1 MGYDLVLT
9 RRLWKD
15 INVKVDFSYYEMND
29 YVVSASD
36 SAYIKAGP
44 WGRRRL
50 NLEQVIKEG
59 IELELNGHIFD
70 PLSFYVSYA
79 YTDWRYHGPHT
90 APYGDAAEQLDDRAK
105 NRVNAGLR
113 YHLFENTLLLLDYK
127 YQEKQIAYVC
137 EEEPEGS
144 DIWHCYDNP
153 MDSYDVFDFAVEQTL
168 FKKYGVLKDVVLKFY
183 VNNLFDEEY
192 ENSRGYP
199 MTDRT
204 YGGSLSFRM

>member
-1 MGYDLVLT
+1 M
-9 RRLWKD
+9 
-15 INVKVDFSYYEMND
+15 KVNFSYYELND
-29 YVVSASD
+29 YVVSAGD
-36 SAYIKAGP
+36 RDYIAEGP

-59 IELELNGHIFD
+59 IELELNGHIID
-70 PLSFYVSYA
+70 PLSFYVSYS

-90 APYGDAAEQLDDRAK
+90 APYGDAAERLDDRAK

-113 YHLFENTLLLLDYK
+113 YKLLENTLFLLDYK
-127 YQEKQIAYVC
+127 YQEKQIALNC

-144 DIWHCYDNP
+144 DNWNCYDNP
-153 MDSYDVFDFAVEQTL
+153 MDSYHMFDFAIEQTL
-168 FKKYGVLKDVVLKFY
+168 FKKLGFFEDGSLKLY
-183 VNNLFDEEY
+183 INNLFDEKY

-204 YGGSLSFRM
+204 YGVALSFGF

>member
-1 MGYDLVLT
+1 M
-9 RRLWKD
+9 K
-15 INVKVDFSYYEMND
+15 INFSYYEMND

-36 SAYIKAGP
+36 MDYINEGP

-50 NLEQVIKEG
+50 NLEQVVKEG
-59 IELELNGHIFD
+59 VELELNGHIID
-70 PLSFYVSYA
+70 PLSFYVSYT
-79 YTDWRYHGPHT
+79 YTDWRYHGPHM

-113 YHLFENTLLLLDYK
+113 YNLFENTLLLLDYK
-127 YQEKQIAYVC
+127 YQEKQIAYEC

-153 MDSYDVFDFAVEQTL
+153 MDSYHVFDVGIEQTL
-168 FKKYGVLKDVVLKFY
+168 FKEYGFIKDGVLKFY
-183 VNNLFDEEY
+183 VNNLFDEDY

-204 YGGSLSFRM
+204 YGAALSFGF

>member
-1 MGYDLVLT
+1 VLT
-9 RRLWKD
+9 RRIWKD
-15 INVKVDFSYYEMND
+15 INVKVNFSYYELND

-36 SAYIKAGP
+36 RDYIAEGP

-59 IELELNGHIFD
+59 IELELNGHIID
-70 PLSFYVSYA
+70 PLSFYVSYS

-90 APYGDAAEQLDDRAK
+90 APYGDAAEKLDDRAK

-113 YHLFENTLLLLDYK
+113 YKVFENTLLLLDYK
-127 YQEKQIAYVC
+127 YQEKQIAHRC

-144 DIWHCYDNP
+144 DNWYCYDNP
-153 MDSYDVFDFAVEQTL
+153 MDSYHMFDFAIEQTL
-168 FKKYGVLKDVVLKFY
+168 FKKLGFFEDGSLKLY
-183 VNNLFDEEY
+183 INNLFDEKY

-204 YGGSLSFRM
+204 YGVALSFGF

>member
-1 MGYDLVLT
+1 M
-9 RRLWKD
+9 
-15 INVKVDFSYYEMND
+15 KVDFSYYKIND

-36 SAYIKAGP
+36 RDYIKKGH
-44 WGRRRL
+44 WSRRRL

-90 APYGDAAEQLDDRAK
+90 APYGDAAEKLDNRAK

-113 YHLFENTLLLLDYK
+113 YNLFENTLLLLDYK

-153 MDSYDVFDFAVEQTL
+153 MDSYDVFDFAIEQTL
-168 FKKYGVLKDVVLKFY
+168 FKKRGFIKDAVLKFY
-183 VNNLFDEEY
+183 VNNLFDEDY

-204 YGGSLSFRM
+204 YGGALSFRF

>member
-15 INVKVDFSYYEMND
+15 INLKVDFSYYEMND

-36 SAYIKAGP
+36 RDYINAGP

-79 YTDWRYHGPHT
+79 YTDWRYHGPHST
-90 APYGDAAEQLDDRAK
+90 PYGDAAAKLDDRAK

>member
-1 MGYDLVLT
+1 L
-9 RRLWKD
+9 
-15 INVKVDFSYYEMND
+15 KVDFSYYEMND

-36 SAYIKAGP
+36 RDYIKQSP
-44 WGRRRL
+44 WSRRKL
-50 NLEQVIKEG
+50 NLEEVIKEG

-90 APYGDAAEQLDDRAK
+90 APYGDVYERLDNRAK

-113 YHLFENTLLLLDYK
+113 YNLFENTLLLLDYK

-153 MDSYDVFDFAVEQTL
+153 MDSYDVFDFAIEQTL
-168 FKKYGVLKDVVLKFY
+168 FKKRGFMKDVVLKFY
-183 VNNLFDEEY
+183 VNNLFDEDY

-204 YGGSLSFRM
+204 YGGSLSFSF